1 MTGLIASGLLI
12 VGASTGS
19 WLDLPAKLERWLFN
33 PRERTEQAIEA
44 IEEGNAEAASDAL
57 DTAARL
63 VPADPLARFN
73 AGTGRLLA
81 ERQDAVEELQEAA
94 GIAPPELLPRAL
106 YNLGNAQLV
115 AEDAAA
121 AVESFKSSLRL
132 APDQA
137 DAKHNLELA
146 LRALEQ
152 QQSSGGQD
160 QETPEGE
167 NEGEEEQ
174 SSSQGPEDPPP
185 GEEQQPEGEEPSDSQ
200 SPQGQP
206 QPETG
211 PDERP
216 LPNFEDQPDMT
227 AEQAAAILEA
237 VENLE
242 REQRELQAAERLKTR
257 KKGDRDW

>member
-1 MTGLIASGLLI
+1 MIGLLASGLLLI
-12 VGASTGS
+12 GASTGS
-19 WLDLPAKLERWLFN
+19 WLDLPAKIERWLFN
-33 PRERTEQAIEA
+33 PRERTERAIESL
-44 IEEGNAEAASDAL
+44 EEGDAGAASDAL
-57 DTAARL
+57 DAAARL
-63 VPADPLARFN
+63 APADPLARFN

-81 ERQDAVEELQEAA
+81 EREDAVEELREAA
-94 GIAPPELLPRAL
+94 EMAPPQLLPRTL
-106 YNLGNAQLV
+106 YNLGNAQLT
-115 AEDAAA
+115 AGDAAA

-152 QQSSGGQD
+152 QQSSGGED

-167 NEGEEEQ
+167 NEGEQEQ
-174 SSSQGPEDPPP
+174 SSSQGNEDPPQN
-185 GEEQQPEGEEPSDSQ
+185 EEPQPEGEEPSDSQ
-200 SPQGQP
+200 SPQGAP
-206 QPETG
+206 EPETA

-242 REQRELQAAERLKTR
+242 REQRELQAAERLKSR
-257 KKGDRDW
+257 KKGERDW